1 MKDRIHIKKFYP
13 NYFSFFCQGAMVLL
27 VGAILPDLIR
37 EANLSYTAA
46 GTLLSAFA
54 VGNLLASFVYPAY
67 SKLVGR
73 KPAILTAA
81 VLLPFILLSLTFVPP
96 LWAMILLF
104 ILLGICRGCYS
115 IINNAYINEN
125 SDGSAFA
132 LNILH
137 MTFAIGAFASPLVTS
152 IFFNAGFTWRS
163 IVYTIAAGTAISAI
177 LVTQLHLPNQVQNA
191 SARNDE
197 NETAH
202 DGRNENVIA
211 RRAATKQSTFYKMP
225 VFWISGLI
233 LFFYLGLENCVNG
246 WFVTYFRST
255 GIMSDNYANS
265 LVSFTW
271 LAVLFGRLF
280 TALISTKVKKQKIIL
295 TDCLATAA
303 FFILLVSTK
312 NLALIT
318 TAIVGLGFFFAGIYA
333 TTIANAHSA
342 ISGSDLGTS
351 MILAIAALGGIV
363 APQIVGSVADK
374 IGLAGSI
381 GILTVNVV
389 AMIVFSIVN
398 KILNKD

>member
-1 MKDRIHIKKFYP
+1 MLNPLFHSARITFMKDSIQIKKFYP

-27 VGAILPDLIR
+27 IGAILPYLIK
-37 EANLSYTAA
+37 EADLSYTIA

-54 VGNLLASFVYPAY
+54 IGNFLASFIYPVL
-67 SKLVGR
+67 SKAAGR
-73 KPAILTAA
+73 KTSILLTSAF
-81 VLLPFILLSLTFVPP
+81 VPFILLALTFIPP
-96 LWAMILLF
+96 VWAMIPLF
-104 ILLGICRGCYS
+104 AMLGVCRGCYS

-125 SDGSAFA
+125 SDGSPFA

-137 MTFAIGAFASPLVTS
+137 MTFAVGAFASPMVASL
-152 IFFNAGFTWRS
+152 FLNGGFTWRA
-163 IVYTIAAGTAISAI
+163 IVYTIAIGAAISVI
-177 LVTQLHLPNQVQNA
+177 LMTNLNLPDQIPAKKAALEGNEKTSKK
-191 SARNDE
+191 SA
-197 NETAH
+197 
-202 DGRNENVIA
+202 
-211 RRAATKQSTFYKMP
+211 FYKMP

-280 TALISTKVKKQKIIL
+280 TALISTKVKKQTIIL
-295 TDCLATAA
+295 TDCLATAL
-303 FFILLVSTK
+303 FFILLVSSK

-318 TAIVGLGFFFAGIYA
+318 AAIVGLGFFFAGIYA

-351 MILAIAALGGIV
+351 MILAIAALGGII
-363 APQIVGSVADK
+363 APQIVGSAADK

-381 GILTVNVV
+381 GILTVNAS
-389 AMIVFSIVN
+389 AMIIFSIVN
-398 KILNKD
+398 KIINKD

>member
-1 MKDRIHIKKFYP
+1 MKDKIHIKKFYP

-27 VGAILPDLIR
+27 VGAILPDLIH

-54 VGNLLASFVYPAY
+54 VGNLLASFVYPAF

-81 VLLPFILLSLTFVPP
+81 ILLPFILFSLTFVPP
-96 LWAMILLF
+96 LWTMILLF
-104 ILLGICRGCYS
+104 IFLGICRGCYS

-137 MTFAIGAFASPLVTS
+137 MTFAIGAFTSPLVTS
-152 IFFNAGFTWRS
+152 IFFNAGFTWRA
-163 IVYTIAAGTAISAI
+163 IVYTIAIGTAISAV
-177 LVTQLHLPNQVQNA
+177 LVTQLHLPNQIQKA
-191 SARNDE
+191 SSSDDVE
-197 NETAH
+197 KS
-202 DGRNENVIA
+202 
-211 RRAATKQSTFYKMP
+211 TKKFYKMP

-255 GIMSDNYANS
+255 GIMSANYANS

-280 TALISTKVKKQKIIL
+280 TALISTKIKKQKIIL

-318 TAIVGLGFFFAGIYA
+318 TAIIGLGFFFAGIYA

-351 MILAIAALGGIV
+351 MILAIAASGGII

-398 KILNKD
+398 KILNKDDRQKK

>member
-1 MKDRIHIKKFYP
+1 MKDRIQIKKFYP

-27 VGAILPDLIR
+27 IGAILPYLIK
-37 EANLSYTAA
+37 EANLSYTVA

-54 VGNLLASFVYPAY
+54 IGNFLASFVYPLL
-67 SKLVGR
+67 SKAIGR
-73 KPAILTAA
+73 KHSILLTSTF
-81 VLLPFILLSLTFVPP
+81 VPFILLALTFIPP
-96 LWAMILLF
+96 VWAMILLF
-104 ILLGICRGCYS
+104 TLLGVCRGCYS

-125 SDGSAFA
+125 SDGSPFA

-137 MTFAIGAFASPLVTS
+137 MTFAIGAFASPMVTS
-152 IFFNAGFTWRS
+152 LYFNAGFTWRA
-163 IVYTIAAGTAISAI
+163 IVYTIAIGTAISVI
-177 LVTQLHLPNQVQNA
+177 LMTSLNLPNQTPAKKAA
-191 SARNDE
+191 SADNG
-197 NETAH
+197 NSAKKTA
-202 DGRNENVIA
+202 
-211 RRAATKQSTFYKMP
+211 FYKMP

-280 TALISTKVKKQKIIL
+280 TALISTKVKKQTIIL
-295 TDCLATAA
+295 TDCLATAL

-312 NLALIT
+312 NLAAVT
-318 TAIVGLGFFFAGIYA
+318 AAIVGLGFFFAGIYA

-351 MILAIAALGGIV
+351 MILAIAALGGII

-389 AMIVFSIVN
+389 AMIVFSVVN
-398 KILNKD
+398 KIINKD

>member
-1 MKDRIHIKKFYP
+1 MKDKIHIKKFYP

-54 VGNLLASFVYPAY
+54 VGNLLASFVYPAF

-81 VLLPFILLSLTFVPP
+81 ILLPFILFSLTFVPP
-96 LWAMILLF
+96 LWTMILLF
-104 ILLGICRGCYS
+104 IFLGICRGCYS

-137 MTFAIGAFASPLVTS
+137 MTFAIGAFTSPLVTS
-152 IFFNAGFTWRS
+152 IFFNAGFTWRA
-163 IVYTIAAGTAISAI
+163 IVYTIAIGTAISAV
-177 LVTQLHLPNQVQNA
+177 LVTQLHLPNQIQKA
-191 SARNDE
+191 SSSDDVE
-197 NETAH
+197 KS
-202 DGRNENVIA
+202 
-211 RRAATKQSTFYKMP
+211 TKKFYKMP

-255 GIMSDNYANS
+255 GIMSANYANS

-280 TALISTKVKKQKIIL
+280 TALISTKIKKQKIIL

-318 TAIVGLGFFFAGIYA
+318 TAIIGLGFFFAGIYA

-351 MILAIAALGGIV
+351 MILAIAASGGIV

-398 KILNKD
+398 KILNKDDSQKK

>member
-81 VLLPFILLSLTFVPP
+81 ILLPFILFSLTFVPP

-137 MTFAIGAFASPLVTS
+137 MTFAIGAFTSPLVTS
-152 IFFNAGFTWRS
+152 FFFNAGFTWRA
-163 IVYTIAAGTAISAI
+163 IVYTIAIETAISAV
-177 LVTQLHLPNQVQNA
+177 LVTQLHLPNQIQKA
-191 SARNDE
+191 SPNNDE
-197 NETAH
+197 K
-202 DGRNENVIA
+202 ENVIA
-211 RRAATKQSTFYKMP
+211 RSAATKQSTFYKMP

-280 TALISTKVKKQKIIL
+280 TALISTKIKKQKIIL

-312 NLALIT
+312 NLAVIT

-389 AMIVFSIVN
+389 AMIVFSVVN
-398 KILNKD
+398 KILNKN

>member
-81 VLLPFILLSLTFVPP
+81 ILLPFILFSLTFVPP

-137 MTFAIGAFASPLVTS
+137 MTFAIGAFTSPLVTS
-152 IFFNAGFTWRS
+152 FFFNAGFTWRA
-163 IVYTIAAGTAISAI
+163 IVYTIAIGTAISAVLI
-177 LVTQLHLPNQVQNA
+177 TQLHLPNQIQKDSSSDDVEKSQ
-191 SARNDE
+191 
-197 NETAH
+197 
-202 DGRNENVIA
+202 
-211 RRAATKQSTFYKMP
+211 KKFYKMP
-225 VFWISGLI
+225 AFWISGLI

-280 TALISTKVKKQKIIL
+280 TALISTKIKKQKIIL

-312 NLALIT
+312 NLAVIT

-351 MILAIAALGGIV
+351 MILAIAASGGIV

-389 AMIVFSIVN
+389 AMIVFSVAN
-398 KILNKD
+398 KILNEDDKQTK

>member
-1 MKDRIHIKKFYP
+1 MKDRIRIKKFYP

-27 VGAILPDLIR
+27 VGAILPYLIK
-37 EANLSYTAA
+37 EAGLSYTVA

-54 VGNLLASFVYPAY
+54 IGNFFASFTYPLL
-67 SKLVGR
+67 SKLIGR
-73 KPAILTAA
+73 KPSILLTSIF
-81 VLLPFILLSLTFVPP
+81 LPFILFFITLIPP
-96 LWAMILLF
+96 VWVMILLF
-104 ILLGICRGCYS
+104 TLMGICRGSYS

-137 MTFAIGAFASPLVTS
+137 MTFAVGAFASPMLTS
-152 IFFNAGFTWRS
+152 LFFKGGFTWRA
-163 IVYTIAAGTAISAI
+163 IVYAIATGTALSAV
-177 LVTQLHLPNQVQNA
+177 LVTRLHLPDHKPDTDSPGSRKESELNH
-191 SARNDE
+191 S
-197 NETAH
+197 
-202 DGRNENVIA
+202 
-211 RRAATKQSTFYKMP
+211 FYKMP

-255 GIMSDNYANS
+255 GIMTDTYANS

-280 TALISTKVKKQKIIL
+280 TALISTKVKKQTIIL
-295 TDCLATAA
+295 TDCLATAV
-303 FFILLVSTK
+303 FFFLLVSTE
-312 NLALIT
+312 NLVLIT
-318 TAIVGLGFFFAGIYA
+318 LAIVGLGFFFAGIYA

-351 MILAIAALGGIV
+351 MILAIAALGGIA
-363 APQIVGSVADK
+363 APQIVGSAADK

-381 GILTVNVV
+381 GILSVNVA
-389 AMIVFSIVN
+389 AMIVFSVIN
-398 KILNKD
+398 KIINRKQ

>member
-1 MKDRIHIKKFYP
+1 MTDRIRIKKFYP
-13 NYFSFFCQGAMVLL
+13 NYFSFLCQGAMVLL
-27 VGAILPDLIR
+27 VGAILPYLIE
-37 EANLSYTAA
+37 EAKLSYTIA

-54 VGNLLASFVYPAY
+54 IGNFLASFIFPALE
-67 SKLVGR
+67 KALGR
-73 KPAILTAA
+73 KPAILLAA
-81 VLLPFILLSLTFVPP
+81 TLIPLDLMTLTFIPP
-96 LWAMILLF
+96 VWAMILIF
-104 ILLGICRGCYS
+104 VLLGICRGCNS

-125 SDGSAFA
+125 SDGSPFA

-137 MTFAIGAFASPLVTS
+137 MTFAIGAFAAPMVASL
-152 IFFNAGFTWRS
+152 FFNANLSWKS
-163 IVYTIAAGTAISAI
+163 IVYTIVIASAISAI
-177 LVTQLHLPNQVQNA
+177 LLTRLDLKNKNETVKKDSKSEN
-191 SARNDE
+191 SAR
-197 NETAH
+197 
-202 DGRNENVIA
+202 
-211 RRAATKQSTFYKMP
+211 KFYKMP
-225 VFWISGLI
+225 IFWISGLI

-255 GIMSDNYANS
+255 GIMSSNYANE

-280 TALISTKVKKQKIIL
+280 TALISTKIKKQTIIL
-295 TDCLATAA
+295 TDCLATAI

-318 TAIVGLGFFFAGIYA
+318 IAIVGLGFFFAGIYA

-342 ISGSDLGTS
+342 IAGSDLGTS
-351 MILAIAALGGIV
+351 MLLAIAAFGGIV

-381 GILTVNVV
+381 GILTVNAA
-389 AMIVFSIVN
+389 AMIVFSIIN